1 MRITRHSLVIVA
13 GAVAVLASVPAFAQT
28 TTDPQ
33 GMLQQY
39 ANAQTNWQN
48 AIAPYAITLFKG
60 LAAVD
65 FAWTCITVALEKQE
79 AQGVVAAII
88 KKLMTIGIFWILL
101 AYAPTWFPAIIQ
113 SFVQIGGSASGMPV
127 PMNPSDIMAQGL
139 TIAGTLW
146 NAAATNTSLMT
157 NPVSGI
163 VGGMALLMAG
173 IVIVGCYLIITI
185 HFIMAMVESYL
196 VLGAG
201 YIFLGFGG
209 SRWTSNYTERY
220 ISLVLSVGARLMVLY
235 LVIGVGQLF
244 AAQWVTAVTVATTPG
259 TNQFTIVAVFTIAS
273 QVVIYAIVCWIVPK
287 IAGNVIGG
295 TLSVSGG
302 DAFAAGAMAA
312 TAAITAGSAALA
324 ATGVGAPAAAAVQ
337 GAATAASAGTAGAAG
352 AATAT
357 GAGSA
362 AVGGAGGAASFGS
375 ASFAPAAASGGGGG
389 AGGGGSSFGGGG
401 GGSTSGGGG
410 SATPPPPASAVGS
423 TDSGSGAPGGPG
435 AAKGPSN
442 GSSGGDTTGA
452 RAVAT
457 PPPPAET
464 ASPSSAKGRS
474 GVDLKEV
481 ASHLKRGVDGTIG
494 RAPEGPTISGA
505 GLNIGHASE

>member
-13 GAVAVLASVPAFAQT
+13 GVVAVLASVPALAQ

-39 ANAQTNWQN
+39 AAAQTNWQN

-60 LAAVD
+60 LAAID

-127 PMNPSDIMAQGL
+127 PMNPSDIMQQGL

-146 NAAATNTSLMT
+146 NAAATNTSLLT

-163 VGGMALLMAG
+163 VGGMALLIAG

-209 SRWTSNYTERY
+209 SRWTSTYTERY

-244 AAQWVTAVTVATTPG
+244 AAQWVTAVTTATTPG
-259 TNQFTIVAVFTIAS
+259 TNQFTIVAVFTIAA

-287 IAGNVIGG
+287 IAGSVIGG

-312 TAAITAGSAALA
+312 TAAITAASAAVA
-324 ATGVGAPAAAAVQ
+324 ATGVGAPAAAAVTS
-337 GAATAASAGTAGAAG
+337 AATAASAGTASAAGAGAATTAGAAG
-352 AATAT
+352 AA
-357 GAGSA
+357 GAGA
-362 AVGGAGGAASFGS
+362 A
-375 ASFAPAAASGGGGG
+375 GGG
-389 AGGGGSSFGGGG
+389 AGFGSAAFAPAPASGGSGGAGAFMGGGAGPTSS
-401 GGSTSGGGG
+401 GGG
-410 SATPPPPASAVGS
+410 SATPPPPPDSASGGGGS
-423 TDSGSGAPGGPG
+423 
-435 AAKGPSN
+435 KGPN
-442 GSSGGDTTGA
+442 GVSGGGDTTGA

-457 PPPPAET
+457 PPPPAEGG
-464 ASPSSAKGRS
+464 SSTSAGAKEDSSRRQIE
-474 GVDLKEV
+474 KV
-481 ASHLKRGVDGTIG
+481 ASHLKSGVDGTIG

-505 GLNIGHASE
+505 GLNIGHGSE

>member
-1 MRITRHSLVIVA
+1 MRVTRQRLVVCA
-13 GAVAVLASVPAFAQT
+13 GLVAVVATVPAWGQ
-28 TTDPQ
+28 TTDPS
-33 GMLQQY
+33 GMLSQY
-39 ANAQTNWQN
+39 QSAQTNWQN
-48 AIAPYAITLFKG
+48 AIAPYAIDLFKL
-60 LAAVD
+60 LATCD
-65 FAWTCITVALEKQE
+65 FAWTCITIALEKQDM
-79 AQGVVAAII
+79 QGAVAAII

-127 PMNPSDIMAQGL
+127 PMNPSDIMTQGL

-146 NAAATNTSLMT
+146 NAAATNTSLLT

-163 VGGMALLMAG
+163 VGGIALLVAG

-220 ISLVLSVGARLMVLY
+220 ISLVVSVGARLMVLY

-244 AAQWVTAVTVATTPG
+244 AQQWIVAVQTATTPG
-259 TNQFTIVAVFTIAS
+259 TNQFTIVAVFTIAA
-273 QVVIYAIVCWIVPK
+273 QVVIYAIICWIVPK

-312 TAAITAGSAALA
+312 TAAIAAGSVALA
-324 ATGVGAPAAAAVQ
+324 ATGVGAPVAAGGAAVA
-337 GAATAASAGTAGAAG
+337 GAASAAGAAG
-352 AATAT
+352 ATGAAGAAGTAAAGTAAAGTAAGAGAAGFGGAAVTPAVASGT
-357 GAGSA
+357 GAGAGGFTSA
-362 AVGGAGGAASFGS
+362 A
-375 ASFAPAAASGGGGG
+375 APATTGASAMQPPPPVTAMASSSGAPG
-389 AGGGGSSFGGGG
+389 AGGGAPAPAGGGG
-401 GGSTSGGGG
+401 GGSSP
-410 SATPPPPASAVGS
+410 SAGRSVVQPPPPAAELAS
-423 TDSGSGAPGGPG
+423 SG
-435 AAKGPSN
+435 K
-442 GSSGGDTTGA
+442 GSSGID
-452 RAVAT
+452 V
-457 PPPPAET
+457 EKI
-464 ASPSSAKGRS
+464 ASK
-474 GVDLKEV
+474 LKQ
-481 ASHLKRGVDGTIG
+481 GVDGTVG

-505 GLNIGHASE
+505 GLSIGHAPE

>member
-13 GAVAVLASVPAFAQT
+13 GAVAVVASVPALAQ

-39 ANAQTNWQN
+39 AAAQTNWQN

-60 LAAVD
+60 LAAID

-101 AYAPTWFPAIIQ
+101 SYAPTWFPAIIQ

-127 PMNPSDIMAQGL
+127 PMNPSDIMTQGL

-146 NAAATNTSLMT
+146 NAAATNTSLLT

-163 VGGMALLMAG
+163 VGGMALLIAG

-209 SRWTSNYTERY
+209 SRWTANYTERY

-244 AAQWVTAVTVATTPG
+244 AAQWITAVTTATTPG
-259 TNQFTIVAVFTIAS
+259 TNQFTIVAVFTIAA

-324 ATGVGAPAAAAVQ
+324 ATGVGAPAAAAVTS
-337 GAATAASAGTAGAAG
+337 AATAASAGTAGAAG
-352 AATAT
+352 AGAATTAGAA
-357 GAGSA
+357 GAGA
-362 AVGGAGGAASFGS
+362 AGAGGAAGFGS

-389 AGGGGSSFGGGG
+389 GAFVGGG
-401 GGSTSGGGG
+401 GGSTASGGG
-410 SATPPPPASAVGS
+410 SATPPPPASA
-423 TDSGSGAPGGPG
+423 DSGSGGGG
-435 AAKGPSN
+435 SAKSPS
-442 GSSGGDTTGA
+442 GGSGGDTTGA

-457 PPPPAET
+457 PPPPAEGGT
-464 ASPSSAKGRS
+464 SAPAGAKDDSSRRQIEK
-474 GVDLKEV
+474 V
-481 ASHLKRGVDGTIG
+481 ASHLKSGVDGTIG

-505 GLNIGHASE
+505 GLNIGHGSE